1 MKLMKRFC
9 KNIQIVEDE
18 IVVKGNAVIERLW

>member
-9 KNIQIVEDE
+9 KNIQIVEDG